1 MVLRSCLYER
11 RDGSKKSGVV
21 GGGGGRLKKR
31 EKKRL
36 FSFLYRTD
44 IGLLD

>member
-1 MVLRSCLYER
+1 M
-11 RDGSKKSGVV
+11 RDGTGQKI
-21 GGGGGRLKKR
+21 GGGGGGKGGGRIKKR